1 VGDRVTLQT
10 IADVLGVSRTTV
22 SNAYNRPDQ
31 LAPELREKVLE
42 TARSLG
48 YAGPDPAARRL
59 RSGLRG
65 AIGLMF
71 SERLSY
77 AFTDPGAVGFLQG
90 LTEATEAKG
99 YELLLLP
106 GMRGEHREVVS
117 VRDAVVG
124 AFCLFCMPDGHP
136 AVEAARARRLP
147 VVIVDEPRT
156 PGDFFVGIDD
166 GEGAR
171 LAAAHVAA
179 LGHRHVAMVV
189 DRIVDDYGEGL
200 AGPERVALSN
210 CKVSRE
216 RIDGY
221 LAGLN
226 DPRPVPIYEALA
238 NFPGC
243 GERAAADLLA
253 LSPRPTAI
261 LCSTDVLALGV
272 IDELARRGID
282 VPGEISVTGFDDIP
296 AAERAG
302 LTTLRQPLQ
311 EKGREAGRLLMEP
324 DTEREVI
331 LPVEL
336 VVRGST
342 GPPPDQGTDS
352 GPLSM

>member
-1 VGDRVTLQT
+1 MTLQT

-77 AFTDPGAVGFLQG
+77 AFTDPGAIGFLQG
-90 LTEATEAKG
+90 LTEATEPKG

-106 GMRGEHREVVS
+106 GMRGEQREVSS

-124 AFCLFCMPDGHP
+124 AFCLYCMSDAHP
-136 AVEAARARRLP
+136 AVAAALERRLP
-147 VVIVDEPRT
+147 VVIVDEPRS
-156 PGDFFVGIDD
+156 PGSFFVGIDD
-166 GEGAR
+166 REGAR
-171 LAAAHVAA
+171 LAAAHVAE
-179 LGHRHVAMVV
+179 LGHRRVALVA
-189 DRIVDDYGEGL
+189 DRLVDDHGEGL
-200 AGPERVALSN
+200 AGPERVARSD

-216 RIDGY
+216 RVEGY
-221 LAGLN
+221 LAGMGGT
-226 DPRPVPIYEALA
+226 DPVPIYEALA
-238 NFPGC
+238 NFPEC
-243 GERAAADLLA
+243 GARAADELLS

-272 IDELARRGID
+272 LDALRRRGLD
-282 VPGEISVTGFDDIP
+282 VPGDVSVTGFDDV
-296 AAERAG
+296 AAAAPAG
-302 LTTLRQPLQ
+302 LTTIRQPLQ
-311 EKGREAGRLLMEP
+311 EKGRAAGRLLMEP
-324 DTEREVI
+324 GTEREVI

-342 GPPPDQGTDS
+342 GPPPA
-352 GPLSM
+352 

>member
-1 VGDRVTLQT
+1 VAERVTLQT
-10 IADVLGVSRTTV
+10 IADALGVSRTTV

-31 LAPELREKVLE
+31 LAPQLREKVLE
-42 TARSLG
+42 KAKSLG

-90 LTEATEAKG
+90 LTEATEEKG

-106 GMRGEHREVVS
+106 GMRGERREVVS

-124 AFCLFCMPDGHP
+124 AFCLYCMPDGHP
-136 AVEAARARRLP
+136 AVQAAHERRLP
-147 VVIVDEPRT
+147 VVIVDEPRS
-156 PGDFFVGIDD
+156 PGSFFVGIDD
-166 GEGAR
+166 RDGAR
-171 LAAAHVAA
+171 QLAAHVAG
-179 LGHRHVAMVV
+179 LGHERVAIVA
-189 DRIVDDYGEGL
+189 DRLVDDHGEGL
-200 AGPERVALSN
+200 AGPERVARSN

-221 LAGLN
+221 LTGL
-226 DPRPVPIYEALA
+226 DEPAPVPIYEALA
-238 NFPGC
+238 NFPEC
-243 GERAAADLLA
+243 GERAAAALLD

-272 IDELARRGID
+272 MDALRERAID
-282 VPGEISVTGFDDIP
+282 VPGEISVAGFDDVP
-296 AAERAG
+296 AAGQAG
-302 LTTLRQPLQ
+302 LTTIRQPLL

-324 DTEREVI
+324 GTEREVI
-331 LPVEL
+331 LPIEL
-336 VVRGST
+336 VARAST
-342 GPPPDQGTDS
+342 GPPPA
-352 GPLSM
+352 

>member
-1 VGDRVTLQT
+1 VTLQT
-10 IADVLGVSRTTV
+10 IADALGVSRTTV

-31 LAPELREKVLE
+31 LAPALRERVLA
-42 TARSLG
+42 TAEALG

-124 AFCLFCMPDGHP
+124 AFCLYCMPDGHP
-136 AVEAARARRLP
+136 AVLAAHERRLP

-156 PGDFFVGIDD
+156 PGGFFVGIDD
-166 GEGAR
+166 REGAR
-171 LAAAHVAA
+171 LLAAHVAA
-179 LGHRHVAMVV
+179 LGHRRVAIVA
-189 DRIVDDYGEGL
+189 DRLVDDHGEGL

-221 LAGLN
+221 LGGL
-226 DPRPVPIYEALA
+226 DGADPVPIYEALA
-238 NFPGC
+238 NFPEC
-243 GERAAADLLA
+243 GERAAAELLG

-272 IDELARRGID
+272 IDALGRRGLD
-282 VPGEISVTGFDDIP
+282 VPGEMSVTGFDDVP
-296 AAERAG
+296 AAGVAG
-302 LTTLRQPLQ
+302 LTTIRQPLQ
-311 EKGREAGRLLMEP
+311 EKGRQAGRLLMEP

-336 VVRGST
+336 VARGST
-342 GPPPDQGTDS
+342 GPA
-352 GPLSM
+352 PL

>member
-1 VGDRVTLQT
+1 VTLQT
-10 IADVLGVSRTTV
+10 IADALGVSRTTV

-31 LAPELREKVLE
+31 LAPQLRDKVLE
-42 TARSLG
+42 TARDLG

-106 GMRGEHREVVS
+106 GMRGEHREVAS

-124 AFCLFCMPDGHP
+124 AFCLYCMPDGHP
-136 AVEAARARRLP
+136 AVAAAHDRRVP
-147 VVIVDEPRT
+147 VVIVDEPRV
-156 PGDFFVGIDD
+156 PGSFFVGIDD
-166 GEGAR
+166 REGAR
-171 LAAAHVAA
+171 LVAEHVAG
-179 LGHRHVAMVV
+179 LGHRHVALVA
-189 DRIVDDYGEGL
+189 DRLVDDHGEGL

-216 RIDGY
+216 RIEGY
-221 LAGLN
+221 LAGM
-226 DPRPVPIYEALA
+226 DGVEPVPIYEALA
-238 NFPGC
+238 NFLEC
-243 GERAAADLLA
+243 GERAAEQLLE

-272 IDELARRGID
+272 IDALRRRGLD
-282 VPGEISVTGFDDIP
+282 VPGDVSVTGFDDVP
-296 AAERAG
+296 AAARAE
-302 LTTLRQPLQ
+302 LTTVRQPLV

-324 DTEREVI
+324 ATEREVI

-336 VVRGST
+336 VARGST
-342 GPPPDQGTDS
+342 GPAPA
-352 GPLSM
+352 

>member
-1 VGDRVTLQT
+1 VADRVTLQT
-10 IADVLGVSRTTV
+10 IADALGVSRTTV

-31 LAPELREKVLE
+31 LAPGLREKVLE
-42 TARSLG
+42 TAKGLG

-77 AFTDPGAVGFLQG
+77 AFTDPGAIGVLQG

-106 GMRGEHREVVS
+106 GMRGEQREVVS

-124 AFCLFCMPDGHP
+124 AFCLYCMPEGHP
-136 AVEAARARRLP
+136 AVAAAHERRLP
-147 VVIVDEPRT
+147 VVIVDEPRS
-156 PGDFFVGIDD
+156 PGSFFVGIDD
-166 GEGAR
+166 RGGAR
-171 LAAAHVAA
+171 LAAAHVAE
-179 LGHRHVAMVV
+179 LGHRHVAVV
-189 DRIVDDYGEGL
+189 ADRLVDDYTEGL
-200 AGPERVALSN
+200 AGPERIARSN

-216 RIDGY
+216 RVDGY

-226 DPRPVPIYEALA
+226 GARPVPVYEALA
-238 NFPGC
+238 NFAEC
-243 GERAAADLLA
+243 GERAASELLA

-272 IDELARRGID
+272 IKGLRAHGVD
-282 VPGEISVTGFDDIP
+282 VPGEISVTGFDDVP
-296 AAERAG
+296 AAEPAG
-302 LTTLRQPLQ
+302 LTTIHQSLVA
-311 EKGREAGRLLMEP
+311 KGREAGRLLMEP
-324 DTEREVI
+324 GTEREVT

-342 GPPPDQGTDS
+342 GPAPS
-352 GPLSM
+352 